1 MLASEISLRGAVYTI
16 FHQKCLVGLWL
27 LALPLTALV
36 FVGCDKDT
44 TNTNALSPYGMNGP
58 VGFGA
63 NVTGGGGQNVV
74 TVTTQEA
81 LRAKCMSSTASTMA
95 RTTTTAS
102 AMECTP
108 ISMSRNVLSLQQQH
122 ARTS

>member
-16 FHQKCLVGLWL
+16 FRRKCLVGLWL
-27 LALPLTALV
+27 IAMPMAVLI
-36 FVGCDKDT
+36 FVGCGKDN
-44 TNTNALSPYGMNGP
+44 TNTNALSPYDMNCP

-63 NVTGGGGQNVV
+63 NVTGGGRQNVV

-95 RTTTTAS
+95 WTTITAS
-102 AMECTP
+102 AMEYTP
-108 ISMSRNVLSLQQQH
+108 ISMSRNVLPPQRQH

>member
-16 FHQKCLVGLWL
+16 FRRKCLVGLWL

-44 TNTNALSPYGMNGP
+44 THTLSPYDMNCP

-108 ISMSRNVLSLQQQH
+108 ISMSR
-122 ARTS
+122 